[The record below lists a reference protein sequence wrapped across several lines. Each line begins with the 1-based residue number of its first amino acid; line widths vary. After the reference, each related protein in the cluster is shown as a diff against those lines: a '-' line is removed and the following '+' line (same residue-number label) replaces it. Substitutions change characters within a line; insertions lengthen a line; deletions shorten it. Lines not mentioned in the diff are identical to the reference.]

1 VNNTL
6 PDTPS
11 TDNDEKAPCEN
22 NTEKQVPTVVVNSNR
37 DEKETTKKDDGKM
50 RPKKRGVLSRKGN

>member
-11 TDNDEKAPCEN
+11 TDNDEKASCEN
-22 NTEKQVPTVVVNSNR
+22 NTEKQVPIVVVNSNG
-37 DEKETTKKDDGKM
+37 DVKETIKKDDGKM
-50 RPKKRGVLSRKGN
+50 RPKKKC